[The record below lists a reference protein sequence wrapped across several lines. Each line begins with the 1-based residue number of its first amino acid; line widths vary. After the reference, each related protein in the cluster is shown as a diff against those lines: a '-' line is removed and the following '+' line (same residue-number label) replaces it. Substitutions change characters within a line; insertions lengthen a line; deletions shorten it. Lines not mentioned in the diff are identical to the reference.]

1 MKRIINSIKRVI
13 RRMAIY
19 VVTVYAN
26 RIYRKAV
33 EAAEKRHEVEKET
46 IYVSNGAINP
56 SVLRTYNRK
65 EFRRA
70 KRILR
75 IYDNNAYNIA
85 ALKASAWYH
94 TANRDGKD
102 GMTERNK
109 ELRRLAF
116 VKSLLR
122 NAKLV

>member
-1 MKRIINSIKRVI
+1 MKKIIQSIRAFF

-33 EAAEKRHEVEKET
+33 EAAEERHKKEGET
-46 IYVSNGAINP
+46 IYVSNGAINA
-56 SVLRTYNRK
+56 SSLVTYNRK

-70 KRILR
+70 KRILK
-75 IYDNNAYNIA
+75 IYDSKHYNMY
-85 ALKASAWYH
+85 ALKQASWYH
-94 TANRDGKD
+94 TANRDEKD
-102 GMTERNK
+102 GMTAKNK

-116 VKSLLR
+116 IKTLLQQ
-122 NAKLV
+122 AKLV

>member
-1 MKRIINSIKRVI
+1 MKRIFKAIKAFF

-19 VVTVYAN
+19 VVTAYAN

-33 EAAEKRHEVEKET
+33 RAADKRHAEEKET
-46 IYVSNGAINP
+46 IYVANAVVDASE
-56 SVLRTYNRK
+56 LRTYNRK

-75 IYDNNAYNIA
+75 VSNPKEFNLAMM
-85 ALKASAWYH
+85 KKSAWYY
-94 TANRDGKD
+94 TPNRLEQD
-102 GMTERNK
+102 GMSPRDK
-109 ELRRLAF
+109 KLRRLAF
-116 VKSLLR
+116 VKHLLR

>member
-1 MKRIINSIKRVI
+1 MKKIKALI

-33 EAAEKRHEVEKET
+33 EAAEKRHEVEKEM
-46 IYVSNGAINP
+46 IYVSNGAINA

-70 KRILR
+70 KRLLGIG
-75 IYDNNAYNIA
+75 DNKNYNVLM
-85 ALKASAWYH
+85 LKKSSWYH
-94 TANRDGKD
+94 TANRNEEDK
-102 GMTERNK
+102 MSERTK
-109 ELRRLAF
+109 ELKRLAF
-116 VKSLLR
+116 VKTILR
-122 NAKLV
+122 NAKLVE

>member
-1 MKRIINSIKRVI
+1 MKKIKALI
-13 RRMAIY
+13 RRLAIY

-33 EAAEKRHEVEKET
+33 EAAEKRHAAEGET
-46 IYVSNGAINP
+46 IYVSNGAIDA

-70 KRILR
+70 KRILG
-75 IYDNNAYNIA
+75 IADNKNFNVYM
-85 ALKASAWYH
+85 LKKSAWYY
-94 TANRDGKD
+94 TANRSEQD
-102 GMTERNK
+102 GMSERSK

-116 VKSLLR
+116 VKNVLR
-122 NAKLV
+122 TAKLV